1 MKTDSVFYRLFQRLP
16 SLVLDL
22 AEIEVAD
29 AGGYQFRS
37 EEIKQTAFRLDGVMR
52 PPKGSELPLIF
63 VEVQYQRDPNFY
75 RRFFAEIFLHLAQGI
90 LPSSWRAV
98 VFYPTSVVEVIAPA
112 YAPLL
117 TLSWV
122 RRVYLNEVAQQP
134 VTSRGRQLLQIL
146 LAEETQAA
154 AQARD
159 LAQQLR
165 VDEPD
170 QWRDW
175 VDLVETLL
183 IYRIPRLSREEI
195 RIMLNIWNTELKD
208 TRFYQ
213 EVFAEGRQDEN
224 ARLVLRQLRR
234 RFGEAAALR
243 EPRLRRLSLE
253 QGEALAEAL
262 LDFQS
267 MADLDNWLAGVEQAR

>member
-1 MKTDSVFYRLFQRLP
+1 MV
-16 SLVLDL
+16 
-22 AEIEVAD
+22 
-29 AGGYQFRS
+29 
-37 EEIKQTAFRLDGVMR
+37 
-52 PPKGSELPLIF
+52 
-63 VEVQYQRDPNFY
+63 
-75 RRFFAEIFLHLAQGI
+75 
-90 LPSSWRAV
+90 
-98 VFYPTSVVEVIAPA
+98 
-112 YAPLL
+112 
-117 TLSWV
+117 
-122 RRVYLNEVAQQP
+122 
-134 VTSRGRQLLQIL
+134 
-146 LAEETQAA
+146 
-154 AQARD
+154 RD

-243 EPRLRRLSLE
+243 EPRLRQLSLE

-267 MADLDNWLAGVEQAR
+267 MADLDAWLAAVEQAR

>member
-1 MKTDSVFYRLFQRLP
+1 MV
-16 SLVLDL
+16 
-22 AEIEVAD
+22 
-29 AGGYQFRS
+29 
-37 EEIKQTAFRLDGVMR
+37 
-52 PPKGSELPLIF
+52 
-63 VEVQYQRDPNFY
+63 
-75 RRFFAEIFLHLAQGI
+75 
-90 LPSSWRAV
+90 
-98 VFYPTSVVEVIAPA
+98 
-112 YAPLL
+112 
-117 TLSWV
+117 
-122 RRVYLNEVAQQP
+122 
-134 VTSRGRQLLQIL
+134 
-146 LAEETQAA
+146 
-154 AQARD
+154 RD

-243 EPRLRRLSLE
+243 EPRLRQLSLE

-267 MADLDNWLAGVEQAR
+267 MADLDAWLAAMEQAR